1 MRKKFMLGSAVTLLA
16 TAVALPVNAAPTT
29 TLDQRVQRLE
39 RMMENPVLLQLSR
52 RLGEQQREIQNL
64 QDQNDRLKRDLRQLR
79 ALMDERYKETD
90 ERFSL
95 LEGTQPR
102 SSLISTP
109 SATTTN
115 ETFAPANSV
124 EAAVPVASM
133 PEVSSPTT
141 AEVPEMPALAIPEM
155 EVQTEAAVQESNN
168 AETAIAQTQV
178 QKQPSTSG
186 VIQTRAATQVEKDKY
201 KNAFS
206 LMRSSKYEDSIQQF
220 EAFMQ
225 NHPESDLASN
235 AAYWAGEGYLVV
247 GKEQQAL
254 DSFLKVLNQ
263 YPDSPKVPDATLRAG
278 DSYERLGNSKKAVE
292 MYEMIIQERPH
303 SRAAENAR
311 KRLEN

>member
-16 TAVALPVNAAPTT
+16 TAVALPANAAPTA

-79 ALMDERYKETD
+79 ALMDERYKEND

-115 ETFAPANSV
+115 ETVAPANSV
-124 EAAVPVASM
+124 EAAAPVAGM
-133 PEVSSPTT
+133 PEVSTPPT
-141 AEVPEMPALAIPEM
+141 AEVPVLAIPEM

-168 AETAIAQTQV
+168 AEIAIAQTQA
-178 QKQPSTSG
+178 QEQPSTSG

-235 AAYWAGEGYLVV
+235 AAYWAGEGYLVL